1 MANLLQ
7 FLSIL
12 GRESAMI
19 AVLPDDLR
27 MCRVIGGRA
36 MWRFILLSFV
46 FLGWSF
52 YEMSGGADYHPSAN
66 SIQARVLLDNQR
78 PQARPMRVNVIEV
91 AQADLGRAGVG
102 AVPSITSLQDLALRM
117 DAPESLVTAAIEET
131 SAPLPAAVKV
141 SVPSVG
147 GDFAAL
153 AQTAR
158 LWDQTGFSEVL
169 ITPSAEVPDLRQVAG
184 TSVNLRSG
192 PGTQFGRLTS
202 LARGT
207 EVIVLP
213 DRVGGWVKVR
223 LADSGDVG
231 WMTDRLLTVAAE

>member
-1 MANLLQ
+1 
-7 FLSIL
+7 
-12 GRESAMI
+12 
-19 AVLPDDLR
+19 
-27 MCRVIGGRA
+27 
-36 MWRFILLSFV
+36 MWRFISLSFV

-91 AQADLGRAGVG
+91 TGSVPGPARAEAVQA
-102 AVPSITSLQDLALRM
+102 ITSLQDLAVRM
-117 DAPESLVTAAIEET
+117 EPPKPRPVVVTEST
-131 SAPLPAAVKV
+131 SATLPAVVEVNA
-141 SVPSVG
+141 PSTG

-158 LWDQTGFSEVL
+158 LWDQAGFSEVL
-169 ITPSAEVPDLRQVAG
+169 KVPSVAVPDLRQVAG

-202 LARGT
+202 LSRGT

-223 LADSGDVG
+223 LAESGDVG

>member
-1 MANLLQ
+1 
-7 FLSIL
+7 
-12 GRESAMI
+12 
-19 AVLPDDLR
+19 
-27 MCRVIGGRA
+27 

-52 YEMSGGADYHPSAN
+52 YELSGGADYRPSAN

-91 AQADLGRAGVG
+91 AEASLGQTDA
-102 AVPSITSLQDLALRM
+102 ATEKAITSLQDLAVRM
-117 DAPESLVTAAIEET
+117 DAPKVLVAAVAEET
-131 SAPLPAAVKV
+131 PAPVDVAVEV
-141 SVPSVG
+141 NVPSVSV
-147 GDFAAL
+147 DFAAV

-158 LWDQTGFSEVL
+158 LWDQSGFSEAPK
-169 ITPSAEVPDLRQVAG
+169 TPSVAVTDLRRVAG

-202 LARGT
+202 LSQGT

-223 LADSGDVG
+223 LAESGDVG
-231 WMTDRLLTVAAE
+231 WMTDRLLKVAVE

>member
-1 MANLLQ
+1 
-7 FLSIL
+7 
-12 GRESAMI
+12 
-19 AVLPDDLR
+19 
-27 MCRVIGGRA
+27 

-52 YEMSGGADYHPSAN
+52 YEMSGGADYRPSAN

-78 PQARPMRVNVIEV
+78 PQTRPMRVNVIEV
-91 AQADLGRAGVG
+91 AQADLGRSGAG
-102 AVPSITSLQDLALRM
+102 AVPAITSLQELAVRM
-117 DAPESLVTAAIEET
+117 DAPKPLVTASAEGTSLSQPAVVEV
-131 SAPLPAAVKV
+131 SAPAD
-141 SVPSVG
+141 G

-169 ITPSAEVPDLRQVAG
+169 TPPSVAAPDLRRVAG

-192 PGTQFGRLTS
+192 PGTQFDRLTS

-213 DRVGGWVKVR
+213 DRVGSWVKVR
-223 LADSGDVG
+223 LAESGDVG
-231 WMTDRLLTVAAE
+231 WMTDRLLTVATQ

>member
-1 MANLLQ
+1 
-7 FLSIL
+7 
-12 GRESAMI
+12 
-19 AVLPDDLR
+19 
-27 MCRVIGGRA
+27 

-52 YEMSGGADYHPSAN
+52 YEMSGGADYRPSAN

-91 AQADLGRAGVG
+91 AQADLGRSGAG
-102 AVPSITSLQDLALRM
+102 AVPAITSLQELAVRM
-117 DAPESLVTAAIEET
+117 DAPKPLVTAAAEET
-131 SAPLPAAVKV
+131 SLPQPAVVEVSAPAN
-141 SVPSVG
+141 G

-158 LWDQTGFSEVL
+158 LWDQAGFSEVL
-169 ITPSAEVPDLRQVAG
+169 TTPSVVAPDLRRVAG

-192 PGTQFGRLTS
+192 PGTQFDRLTS

-213 DRVGGWVKVR
+213 DRVGSWVKVR
-223 LADSGDVG
+223 LAESGDVG
-231 WMTDRLLTVAAE
+231 WMTDRLLTVATQ